1 MQENLEIKDIT
12 KNLKIDLTKIEWKNI
27 GKKSG
32 IYKILN
38 KINGK
43 YYVGSTKNFNN
54 RWNSHKSSLNRNEH
68 TNIHL
73 QNSYNKFGKE
83 NFDFIIIESFYDLNI
98 KEILEEYINHNFKNE
113 RINNLL
119 SKNNLLSAVILI
131 REQYYLDIAKDE
143 TDKCYNLQFDA
154 SGGDVADLTR
164 IKMSVIK
171 KGKPNNRIG
180 TKHTDE
186 TKKKIGLIHL
196 GKKISDSHK
205 NILKNKFKGNGN
217 PFYGK
222 THTAET
228 KERLRAIN
236 SGINHP
242 MYGKSS
248 KNKDLTIYH
257 WFNSFLK
264 IYESCTRTELISKY
278 NLKRGSVTSLVHKKS
293 KSHKGWILIN

>member
-1 MQENLEIKDIT
+1 M
-12 KNLKIDLTKIEWKNI
+12 
-27 GKKSG
+27 
-32 IYKILN
+32 
-38 KINGK
+38 
-43 YYVGSTKNFNN
+43 
-54 RWNSHKSSLNRNEH
+54 
-68 TNIHL
+68 
-73 QNSYNKFGKE
+73 
-83 NFDFIIIESFYDLNI
+83 
-98 KEILEEYINHNFKNE
+98 
-113 RINNLL
+113 LL
-119 SKNNLLSAVILI
+119 KNNLLSAVILI

-293 KSHKGWILIN
+293 KSHKGWILMN